1 MTCKH
6 VDHALLKPPTPSQPV
21 YREDCTQ
28 CFDSI
33 DDPLGLDVC
42 LFCFNGGCPGDRQ
55 HSLLHVQSQRHPLV
69 VNIKRTRKPAS
80 RDEPPQKMSKLSIKA
95 ETEADRYDTATQVKC
110 YDCGIDNVGA
120 STGKLALV
128 VEAVLKAATFARQEE
143 VKAWEQD
150 LTACEHTLC
159 LEQDPPRVIA
169 SQDLGHCSQCELNE
183 NLWLCLTCG
192 NLGCGRAQFG
202 GIGGNSH
209 GVEHKNQTSHPVAVK
224 LGSLTAEGTADVYCY
239 ACDDE
244 RVDPELPA
252 HLLRWGI
259 NISDRQ
265 KTEKSLTE
273 LQIEQNLRWEFNMT
287 TEDGKELK
295 PIFGSGFTGLK
306 NLGNSCYMNSVLQ
319 CLFSTD
325 EFRARY
331 LPQSGELPPQTDRP
345 AEDLETQL
353 QKMADGLISGRY
365 SKPDGDVSVTDPA
378 TEVPYQKGL
387 APSMLKALI
396 GRGHPEFST
405 MQQQDAFEY
414 LMHLFKLITR
424 SKHASPRHDPID
436 AFRFVTEQRLQCKT
450 CHKVRYRTDEQD
462 NITIP
467 VPIRP
472 LHKTDADAKD
482 EFEPVTL
489 RECLDNFTAPEDVTL
504 DCPTCGSGATF
515 AKRTLFRTL
524 PARLAVNARRFALVN
539 WVPTKRDVPVVV
551 PADEPLDFA
560 PYVSSG
566 PAPGEELL
574 PDDDQPAAPAP
585 PRFEP
590 NAADMAALEA
600 LGFGANRCARALRAT
615 GGAGAEAA
623 AQWLFEHL
631 DDEGL
636 DLPLE
641 AGPPPPLPPRE
652 ADPAAVESL
661 AAMGFGAPQAR
672 RALRETGGDVERAV
686 DWLFSHP
693 DAGAEE
699 KDEAPVPAQSGPAG
713 LKGAGGPGRMA
724 LEGIV
729 CHKGGSI
736 HAGHYVAFI
745 RKQVPG
751 EGMAWVLFNDEK
763 VAKAV
768 DAEEM
773 KKFAYIY
780 FFKRV

>member
-1 MTCKH
+1 
-6 VDHALLKPPTPSQPV
+6 
-21 YREDCTQ
+21 
-28 CFDSI
+28 
-33 DDPLGLDVC
+33 
-42 LFCFNGGCPGDRQ
+42 
-55 HSLLHVQSQRHPLV
+55 LV
-69 VNIKRTRKPAS
+69 VNIKRTRKAVS
-80 RDEPPQKMSKLSIKA
+80 RDEPPQKMSKLSIAA

-110 YDCGIDNVGA
+110 YDCGIENVDA
-120 STGKLALV
+120 STGKLAMV
-128 VEAVLKAATFARQEE
+128 VEAVLKASTFARQAE
-143 VKAWEQD
+143 VEAWEQD
-150 LTACEHTLC
+150 HTACEHTLC
-159 LEQDPPRVIA
+159 LEQESARVIA

-183 NLWLCLTCG
+183 NLWICLTCG
-192 NLGCGRAQFG
+192 NLGCGRSQFG
-202 GIGGNSH
+202 GTGGNSH
-209 GVEHKNQTSHPVAVK
+209 GLAHTKETLHPVAVK

-239 ACDDE
+239 ACDEE
-244 RVDPELPA
+244 RIDPELPA

-273 LQIEQNLRWEFNMT
+273 LQIEQNMRWEFNMT

-325 EFRARY
+325 EFKSRY
-331 LPQSGELPPQTDRP
+331 LPSPSELPPQTDRP

-365 SKPDGDVSVTDPA
+365 SKPDGDIVVADPA

-387 APSMLKALI
+387 APSMLKALV
-396 GRGHPEFST
+396 GKGHPEFST

-414 LMHLFKLITR
+414 LMHLFKLVTR
-424 SKHASPRHDPID
+424 SKHEAPRHDPVD
-436 AFRFVTEQRLQCKT
+436 AFRFVVEQRLQCKT
-450 CHKVRYRTDEQD
+450 CNKVRYRNDEQD
-462 NITIP
+462 NITIA

-472 LHKTDADAKD
+472 LAKTDAEAKD

-489 RECLDNFTAPEDVTL
+489 RECLDNFTAAEDVGL
-504 DCPTCGSGATF
+504 DCPTCGPSKPFT
-515 AKRTLFRTL
+515 KRTLFRTL
-524 PARLAVNARRFALVN
+524 PARLAVNARRFAIVN
-539 WVPTKRDVPVVV
+539 WVPTKRNVPVVV
-551 PADEPLDFA
+551 SEDAPLDFT
-560 PYVSSG
+560 PYLSTG
-566 PAPGEELL
+566 PAAGEELL
-574 PDDDQPAAPAP
+574 PDIDAPAGA

-590 NAADMAALEA
+590 NVADMEALEA

-615 GGAGAEAA
+615 GAAGAEVA

-641 AGPPPPLPPRE
+641 VDAPAGGAPPPPLPPRE

-661 AAMGFGAPQAR
+661 AAMGFGGPQAR

-693 DAGAEE
+693 DAPAEE
-699 KDEAPVPAQSGPAG
+699 EAAPAPAPPVPPRM
-713 LKGAGGPGRMA
+713 KGVEGPGAMA

-736 HAGHYVAFI
+736 HAG
-745 RKQVPG
+745 QVFS
-751 EGMAWVLFNDEK
+751 LTL
-763 VAKAV
+763 
-768 DAEEM
+768 
-773 KKFAYIY
+773 
-780 FFKRV
+780 

>member
-1 MTCKH
+1 
-6 VDHALLKPPTPSQPV
+6 
-21 YREDCTQ
+21 
-28 CFDSI
+28 
-33 DDPLGLDVC
+33 
-42 LFCFNGGCPGDRQ
+42 
-55 HSLLHVQSQRHPLV
+55 
-69 VNIKRTRKPAS
+69 
-80 RDEPPQKMSKLSIKA
+80 MSKLAIKA

-110 YDCGIDNVGA
+110 YDCGIDNVDA

-128 VEAVLKAATFARQEE
+128 VEGVLKAATFARQEE
-143 VKAWEQD
+143 VKAWEQE

-159 LEQDPPRVIA
+159 LEQAAARVIA

-192 NLGCGRAQFG
+192 NLGCGRSQFG
-202 GIGGNSH
+202 GVGGNSH
-209 GVEHKNQTSHPVAVK
+209 GVAHKNETSHPVAVK

-273 LQIEQNLRWEFNMT
+273 LQIEQNLRVEFTMT

-325 EFRARY
+325 EFKARY
-331 LPQSGELPPQTDRP
+331 LPQPGEFPPRTDRP

-365 SKPDGDVSVTDPA
+365 SKPDGDISVVDPETD
-378 TEVPYQKGL
+378 VPYQKGL
-387 APSMLKALI
+387 APSMLKALV
-396 GRGHPEFST
+396 GRGHSEFST

-414 LMHLFKLITR
+414 LMHLFKLIAR
-424 SKHASPRHDPID
+424 SNHEAPHHDPTD

-472 LHKTDADAKD
+472 LAKADAEAKD

-489 RECLDNFTAPEDVTL
+489 RECLDNFTAPEDVEL
-504 DCPTCGSGATF
+504 ACPTCGPGATF
-515 AKRTLFRTL
+515 SKRTLFRTL
-524 PARLAVNARRFALVN
+524 PARLAVNARRFAIVN

-551 PADEPLDFA
+551 PDGPLDFSA
-560 PYVSSG
+560 YVSAG
-566 PAPGEELL
+566 PAAGEEIL
-574 PDDDQPAAPAP
+574 PDDDAATTTAPPALP
-585 PRFEP
+585 PRFEL
-590 NAADMAALEA
+590 NAADVAALEA

-615 GGAGAEAA
+615 GNNGAEAA

-641 AGPPPPLPPRE
+641 ADAGGAPPPLPPRE
-652 ADPAAVESL
+652 VDPAAVENL
-661 AAMGFGAPQAR
+661 AAMGFGEGQAR

-693 DAGAEE
+693 DAGPEE
-699 KDEAPVPAQSGPAG
+699 DVPAAPAVETAPAGMKGVEGPAG
-713 LKGAGGPGRMA
+713 MA
-724 LEGIV
+724 LDGVV

-736 HAGHYVAFI
+736 HAG
-745 RKQVPG
+745 
-751 EGMAWVLFNDEK
+751 
-763 VAKAV
+763 
-768 DAEEM
+768 
-773 KKFAYIY
+773 
-780 FFKRV
+780 